1 MSMWYLSLIVP
12 ACPMIVGLVEIWKR
26 KTGFSQKSNIR
37 RLVKNSKI
45 KQRSKRK
52 SYAIAGCDMSK
63 ISCSERVTQ
72 R

>member
-26 KTGFSQKSNIR
+26 KTRYSQKSNIR
-37 RLVKNSKI
+37 RLIKNSKI
-45 KQRSKRK
+45 SSKRK

-63 ISCSERVTQ
+63 ISCAGRVKQ

>member
-26 KTGFSQKSNIR
+26 KTRYSQKSNIR
-37 RLVKNSKI
+37 RLIKNSKVS
-45 KQRSKRK
+45 SKRK

-63 ISCSERVTQ
+63 ISCGGRLNQ